1 MAERVYEVGDIV
13 KMKKKSTMRELRVGD
28 SPGRSGFPT
37 EMHRL
42 WTPDHDCKEAGRKK
56 YERTEKKLE
65 IAWVL

>member
-1 MAERVYEVGDIV
+1 M
-13 KMKKKSTMRELRVGD
+13 GD